1 MGFTMIFIIFLNIIF
16 NLVFVLYFGCGL
28 IKLVLI
34 KYKLKIER
42 YLQNKWKKWY
52 EKTNLK
58 NMNFTGFDHINISM
72 MKLFFQINK

>member
-34 KYKLKIER
+34 KYKLKLER

-52 EKTNLK
+52 EKNKLEEHE
-58 NMNFTGFDHINISM
+58 FHGFRPYKYINDEII
-72 MKLFFQINK
+72 FPN